1 MLKGHICT
9 KSWGLWTIVQINPE
23 SEQAPKL
30 SKLQKPP
37 QTQKV
42 PYVPLPHPVISL
54 YLVIESSLCSF
65 NHWLNRSVK
74 SSAFA
79 SKSSMSPSPS
89 TTVAAFS
96 SLTVAGRRV
105 FTMSASPKRVK
116 VDLFIFLAS
125 LGGGRR
131 CASVVKS
138 KKSILL
144 FVFVFFFL
152 FFNFLNFLNFETVV
166 ESNKNYKLRTSKSTG
181 NLQGR
186 VLAIVNQWVQE

>member
-1 MLKGHICT
+1 MLKGHIWT
-9 KSWGLWTIVQINPE
+9 KSWGLWIVVQINPE

-30 SKLQKPP
+30 EKLEKLEKPP
-37 QTQKV
+37 QTQKI
-42 PYVPLPHPVISL
+42 PYVPLRHPVISL

-65 NHWLNRSVK
+65 NYWLNRSVK

-79 SKSSMSPSPS
+79 SKSSMSLSPS

-105 FTMSASPKRVK
+105 FTMSASPKGVK
-116 VDLFIFLAS
+116 VDLFIFVGS

-144 FVFVFFFL
+144 FVFVF
-152 FFNFLNFLNFETVV
+152 
-166 ESNKNYKLRTSKSTG
+166 
-181 NLQGR
+181 
-186 VLAIVNQWVQE
+186 VL

>member
-9 KSWGLWTIVQINPE
+9 KSWGLWTVVQINPE

-37 QTQKV
+37 QTQKI

-54 YLVIESSLCSF
+54 YLVIESSLSAASITDWTARW
-65 NHWLNRSVK
+65 NHRPLRPNLQCLRHPPPPSQPSLPSQLPAGESSQCQPPPRAWKSTYSSSSPASAEDEDALQWLRAKNQ
-74 SSAFA
+74 F
-79 SKSSMSPSPS
+79 
-89 TTVAAFS
+89 FC
-96 SLTVAGRRV
+96 
-105 FTMSASPKRVK
+105 
-116 VDLFIFLAS
+116 LFL
-125 LGGGRR
+125 
-131 CASVVKS
+131 
-138 KKSILL
+138 
-144 FVFVFFFL
+144 FL